1 MATDHVGFRPVNYE
15 SLNARQKEIFNF
27 QKVAATLADYG
38 FNCIKLAD
46 DWQGADFLA
55 YHADGTE
62 TRKVQLKSR
71 LTIHRKYHGKDIWMA
86 FPHDGAWYVIKHD
99 DLEVKIEQH
108 THRLDSKSWKEEGI
122 FHSASINPDLLA
134 SLAENKLVPVYGPVP
149 PDNGGVIGTKG

>member
-1 MATDHVGFRPVNYE
+1 MAAENAGFKHVDYE

-27 QKVAATLADYG
+27 QKIAATLADYG

-62 TRKVQLKSR
+62 TLKVQLKSR
-71 LTIHRKYHGKDIWMA
+71 LTIQRKYHGKDIWMA
-86 FPHDGAWYVIKHD
+86 FPHDSVWYVIKHD
-99 DLEVKIEQH
+99 DLEVKVGKH
-108 THRLDSKSWKEEGI
+108 THWLDSKSWKEEGI

-134 SLAENKLVPVYGPVP
+134 SLAENKLVPVYGPAL
-149 PDNGGVIGTKG
+149 PDNGETIGTEG